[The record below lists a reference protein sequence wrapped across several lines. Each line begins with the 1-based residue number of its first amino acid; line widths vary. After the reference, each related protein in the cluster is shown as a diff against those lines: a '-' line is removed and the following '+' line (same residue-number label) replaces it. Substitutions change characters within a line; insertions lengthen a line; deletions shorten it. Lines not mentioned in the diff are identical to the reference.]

1 MREKL
6 LRLLKFIGIGAV
18 AGVAAGALAGWVVA
32 QFLHVPQVDVLENF
46 RPATT
51 THVYAEDGSEVASW
65 AVEQRV
71 ELEPEDIPDHL
82 KKAIV
87 AIEDADFYDH
97 GGVDPQAIMRAAW
110 YSLRDRKIGSRGGAS
125 TLTQ

>member
-6 LRLLKFIGIGAV
+6 LRLLKFVAIGTV
-18 AGVAAGALAGWVVA
+18 AGVLLGALAGWVVA
-32 QFLHVPQVDVLENF
+32 QFLHVPQVDALESF
-46 RPATT
+46 RPATA
-51 THVYAEDGSEVASW
+51 THVYADDGTELASW

-87 AIEDADFYDH
+87 AIEDAEFYEH
-97 GGVDPQAIMRAAW
+97 GGVDPQAVMRAV
-110 YSLRDRKIGSRGGAS
+110 
-125 TLTQ
+125 